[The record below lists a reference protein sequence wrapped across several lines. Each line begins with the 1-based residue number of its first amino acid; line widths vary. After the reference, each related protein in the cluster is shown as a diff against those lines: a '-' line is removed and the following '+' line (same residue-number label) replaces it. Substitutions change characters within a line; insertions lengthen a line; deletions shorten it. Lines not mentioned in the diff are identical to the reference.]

1 MDKHWN
7 FLLISLLVRW
17 AVPGHD
23 RKGGL
28 TEQPRGGWGVFLG
41 QFLQHGRPSRPP
53 TSPLWGCDVLRG
65 LVLQQIQT
73 DKDFVFCQCENVRW
87 DLESVFSCYLFS
99 GTGWLGVMWRCTLT
113 QPALAKQ
120 KIPCASVESD
130 WEIGFVNTPGRYRA
144 AIIGYASFLSDDNVD
159 RFSSSFS
166 ERTVIVEQQ
175 SKLDKIEMIVSTLY
189 AKWP

>member
-1 MDKHWN
+1 MKLPFN
-7 FLLISLLVRW
+7 FSPRPLSCTW
-17 AVPGHD
+17 AQQKRGPDGTVERGL
-23 RKGGL
+23 GG
-28 TEQPRGGWGVFLG
+28 FLG

-99 GTGWLGVMWRCTLT
+99 GTGWLRVMWRCTLT

-120 KIPCASVESD
+120 KIPCTSVESD
-130 WEIGFVNTPGRYRA
+130 
-144 AIIGYASFLSDDNVD
+144 
-159 RFSSSFS
+159 
-166 ERTVIVEQQ
+166 
-175 SKLDKIEMIVSTLY
+175 
-189 AKWP
+189 